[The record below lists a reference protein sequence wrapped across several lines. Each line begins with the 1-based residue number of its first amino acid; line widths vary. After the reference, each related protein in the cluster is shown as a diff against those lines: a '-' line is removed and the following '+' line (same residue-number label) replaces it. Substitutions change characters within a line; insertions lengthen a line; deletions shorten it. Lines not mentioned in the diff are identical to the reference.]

1 MDKDPDQALVARH
14 RSGDPEA
21 FRELVVRYQRPIY
34 NAAFRVLG
42 NAADAADITQ
52 DVFLRISQHI
62 DEYDAEHKFFS
73 WVYRIALNQAIN
85 LARRNWREE
94 PLDDGDALEGDGA
107 TDPERS
113 VQRAELTAGVQ
124 GALLKLRVD
133 DRAVL
138 ALRHFSELSYREIGE
153 VLSIDEKTVKSRLF
167 EARLRMRELLR
178 EYH

>member
-1 MDKDPDQALVARH
+1 VDKDPDQALVARH
-14 RSGDPEA
+14 RSGDPTA
-21 FRELVVRYQRPIY
+21 FEELVLRYQRPIY

-73 WVYRIALNQAIN
+73 WIYRIALNQAIN

-94 PLDDGDALEGDGA
+94 PLEDGDMLAAGA
-107 TDPERS
+107 ASDPERS
-113 VQRAELTAGVQ
+113 AQLSQLSVRVQ

-153 VLSIDEKTVKSRLF
+153 VLAIDEKTVKSRLF
-167 EARLRMRELLR
+167 EARLRMRDLLR

>member
-1 MDKDPDQALVARH
+1 VDKDPDQALVARH
-14 RSGDPEA
+14 RSGDAEA

-62 DEYDAEHKFFS
+62 DEYDQEHKFFS
-73 WVYRIALNQAIN
+73 WIYRIALNQAIN

-94 PLDDGDALEGDGA
+94 PLEDGDALEADGA
-107 TDPERS
+107 CDPERS
-113 VQRAELTAGVQ
+113 AQLSQLSVRVQ

-138 ALRHFSELSYREIGE
+138 ALRHFSELSYREIAE
-153 VLSIDEKTVKSRLF
+153 VLGIDEKTVKSRLF
-167 EARLRMRELLR
+167 EARLRMRDLLR

>member
-52 DVFLRISQHI
+52 DVFLRVSQHI

-107 TDPERS
+107 GDPERS
-113 VQRAELTAGVQ
+113 AQRAELTVGVQ

>member
-1 MDKDPDQALVARH
+1 VDKDPDQALVARH
-14 RSGDPEA
+14 RGGDPEA

-62 DEYDAEHKFFS
+62 DEYDQEHKFFS

-94 PLDDGDALEGDGA
+94 PLDDGDALEGDGTA
-107 TDPERS
+107 DPERS
-113 VQRAELTAGVQ
+113 AQRAELTVGVQ

-138 ALRHFSELSYREIGE
+138 ALRHFSELSYREISE